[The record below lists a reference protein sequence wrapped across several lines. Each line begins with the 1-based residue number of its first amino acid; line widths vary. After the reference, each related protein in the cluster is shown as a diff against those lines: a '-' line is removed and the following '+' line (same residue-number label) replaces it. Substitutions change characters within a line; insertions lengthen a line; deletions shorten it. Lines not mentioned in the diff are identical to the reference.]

1 MIYPIKKNIL
11 NKKTLMKS
19 NKIKKINKF
28 EFQSIYILCSSCI
41 IQIVFKEESKMDF
54 EKVKEIIVDSLSCDE
69 SQVTMEAN
77 LKDDLEADSLD
88 AVEVIMAL
96 EDKYDIEIAE
106 EDAENFK
113 TIADIVN
120 YIEEN
125 K

>member
-1 MIYPIKKNIL
+1 MLIKSK
-11 NKKTLMKS
+11 
-19 NKIKKINKF
+19 KIKKINKF

-41 IQIVFKEESKMDF
+41 IQTVFKEESKMDF